1 MAVGQFSVSA
11 RRSIDSL
18 LENTPVRTK
27 SQTEDDIVAEG
38 VEMRSTIRRGPCSAY
53 KVRAELTEICIQR
66 V

>member
-27 SQTEDDIVAEG
+27 SQTEDDIVAKYASKEY
-38 VEMRSTIRRGPCSAY
+38 EESKNT
-53 KVRAELTEICIQR
+53 
-66 V
+66 